1 MDIFRRSLAAKML
14 GTTALVLVVFFGILF
29 WTTFFMQR
37 SSTLH
42 EIEITAER
50 TAELLFLAI
59 REPMA
64 LGDNAATTQKFDE
77 VGGRYDDIDIH
88 LTNFKGNIT
97 YSTDDR
103 FLRTEIVD
111 AVKAPELSG
120 MLQERFKS
128 DGMSQAITDVEG
140 VPAYVEVKSIMNE
153 PACHHCHGSSQPPC
167 LACWS

>member
-29 WTTFFMQR
+29 WTTFLMQR

-64 LGDNAATTQKFDE
+64 LGDNAAT
-77 VGGRYDDIDIH
+77 
-88 LTNFKGNIT
+88 
-97 YSTDDR
+97 
-103 FLRTEIVD
+103 
-111 AVKAPELSG
+111 
-120 MLQERFKS
+120 
-128 DGMSQAITDVEG
+128 
-140 VPAYVEVKSIMNE
+140 
-153 PACHHCHGSSQPPC
+153 
-167 LACWS
+167 